1 MKIQLG
7 RNREGGSVIAVIIFF
22 LIVLAIA
29 IYVLWRLIPIL
40 RRLNDPA
47 QQGVNAQA
55 TYVVAG
61 VADYDTNSS
70 AVPKLEDTLN
80 LSVPNV
86 IVQDGRW
93 YMIPPVK
100 MDWGWLISTVSTDT
114 NASYPV
120 VFQRSS
126 NSVDFTDIFEI
137 KCVGGFASCCDTNDS
152 QAFYRLRVP
161 QNP

>member
-1 MKIQLG
+1 MKIQIG
-7 RNREGGSVIAVIIFF
+7 KNREGGSVIAAIIFF

-29 IYVLWRLIPIL
+29 VYILWRLIPIL

-47 QQGVNAQA
+47 QQGINAQV
-55 TYVVAG
+55 TYVVAS

-70 AVPKLEDTLN
+70 VVPKLEGTLN

-86 IVQDGRW
+86 VVQDGRW

-100 MDWGWLISTVSTDT
+100 MEWGWLISAVSTDT

-126 NSVDFTDIFEI
+126 NLADFTDIFEI
-137 KCVGGFASCCDTNDS
+137 KCVGGFASCCDTNNGR
-152 QAFYRLRVP
+152 AFYRLRVP
-161 QNP
+161 Q